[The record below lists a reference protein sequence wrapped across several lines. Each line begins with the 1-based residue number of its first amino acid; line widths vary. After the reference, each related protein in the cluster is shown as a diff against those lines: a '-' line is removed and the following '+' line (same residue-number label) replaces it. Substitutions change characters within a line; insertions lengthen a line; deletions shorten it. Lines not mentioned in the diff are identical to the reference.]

1 MRALLAVLVL
11 LATFGPA
18 GASAIAKAPES
29 YEFGVIILPVET
41 IKKLLKLHGKSQAND
56 AFTYI
61 DQDPR
66 IIVMPP
72 FPMGRGAYARWWMDL
87 FWHEHDFH
95 VIDRATHPET
105 PP

>member
-1 MRALLAVLVL
+1 MRALIVALALLVAVAPE
-11 LATFGPA
+11 AT
-18 GASAIAKAPES
+18 AKAPES

-41 IKKLLKLHGKSQAND
+41 IKKLLKLHGKSETND

-72 FPMGRGAYARWWMDL
+72 FPMGRGTYARWWMDL

-95 VIDRATHPET
+95 VIGNATHLEGAP
-105 PP
+105 